1 MYQKNLNQQIISLN
15 IMRKTQ
21 IAVIGYNEDWC
32 TGVAKNIA
40 YETEK
45 EIANSGSV
53 LIYGQFGGV
62 MEAGCKGTKDNQGL
76 AIGIFPQDYMKQ
88 FDEGLAKLDP
98 KFQKDKANLS
108 VNNSTFLKRIST
120 DACVTSYTQTGM
132 FGHLLSAEDQEK
144 FVTASFVKLMMEEKN
159 KLIKQK

>member
-1 MYQKNLNQQIISLN
+1 MKNHLLILMLPIVILSIFSISQVYAQSPSNNTL
-15 IMRKTQ
+15 RTC
-21 IAVIGYNEDWC
+21 VD
-32 TGVAKNIA
+32 V
-40 YETEK
+40 
-45 EIANSGSV
+45 
-53 LIYGQFGGV
+53 
-62 MEAGCKGTKDNQGL
+62 
-76 AIGIFPQDYMKQ
+76 YMKK

-98 KFQKDKANLS
+98 KFQKDKANQS
-108 VNNSTFLKRIST
+108 VDTSTFLKRIQT

>member
-1 MYQKNLNQQIISLN
+1 MKNHLVILMLPIVILSIFSISQVYAQSPSNNTL
-15 IMRKTQ
+15 RTC
-21 IAVIGYNEDWC
+21 VDE
-32 TGVAKNIA
+32 
-40 YETEK
+40 
-45 EIANSGSV
+45 
-53 LIYGQFGGV
+53 
-62 MEAGCKGTKDNQGL
+62 
-76 AIGIFPQDYMKQ
+76 YMKQ
-88 FDEGLAKLDP
+88 FDKGLEKLDQ
-98 KFQKDKANLS
+98 KFQKDKADQS